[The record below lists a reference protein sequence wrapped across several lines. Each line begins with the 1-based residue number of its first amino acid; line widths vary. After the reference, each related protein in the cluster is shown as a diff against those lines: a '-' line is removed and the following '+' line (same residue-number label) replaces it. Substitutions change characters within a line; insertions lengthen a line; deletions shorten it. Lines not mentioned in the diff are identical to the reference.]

1 MALSNYGNTN
11 LDLPEAERDAQTMHD
26 HFKKMGVPEDKISHL
41 VNPKK
46 SAFFAAMEKV
56 QESL

>member
-1 MALSNYGNTN
+1 MSKYGSKDR
-11 LDLPEAERDAQTMHD
+11 DLPEAEKGAQTMHD
-26 HFKKMGVPEDKISHL
+26 HFRNMGVQEDKISHL